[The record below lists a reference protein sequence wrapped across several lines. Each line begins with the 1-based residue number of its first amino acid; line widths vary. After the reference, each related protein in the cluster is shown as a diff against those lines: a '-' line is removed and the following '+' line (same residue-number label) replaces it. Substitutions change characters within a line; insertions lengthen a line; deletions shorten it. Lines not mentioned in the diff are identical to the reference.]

1 MWIYAQRSLPKILRN
16 DSESTKNC
24 GANDRQVQYKLVV
37 VVGRV
42 LDFVTEKSSGT
53 KFKVS

>member
-1 MWIYAQRSLPKILRN
+1 MWICSQRSLPKILRN

-24 GANDRQVQYKLVV
+24 GANDRQVQYELVV